1 MNGRVAWNRLLG
13 AAFVL
18 SWMIQ
23 VARCNEFHERAMAEA
38 SSSMYLDSLSPAGK
52 EIWESIVSRSEA
64 KRQSISLEDFRQLQI
79 QCPNVLTNDDNL
91 GLFMLFGSMQRPP
104 ISREDLVDL
113 AKRQRESLNPIDVE
127 FSTTLEVDFDSTEVP
142 SIRRYVFRSDNRSL
156 YLSSEIPSHGKTE
169 HDIAAFDGTVVRKLS
184 QAIDGNVRSLPTGV
198 ITKLDQ
204 RRIFFPD
211 RHPFCNAMLINPEV
225 DRGEQDK
232 YASLALMAG
241 TTVVYESPVDVEGER
256 CLVIG
261 NTQRQCYC
269 SMDKGFAVV
278 KNVLAELS
286 FNASTGRFQ
295 PNEGT
300 YELTNRD
307 FVKVN
312 DLVWLPKRSH
322 YRVVKDGKTVIE
334 CSVKI
339 EKVEVGTPIKA
350 EVFSDLFAPGTFV
363 QDLNQNNQRSIPT
376 VEKRNSRNV
385 KKPLWNTVLGVN
397 VILIAIIGIVI
408 WIRRSRTQS

>member
-1 MNGRVAWNRLLG
+1 
-13 AAFVL
+13 
-18 SWMIQ
+18 
-23 VARCNEFHERAMAEA
+23 
-38 SSSMYLDSLSPAGK
+38 
-52 EIWESIVSRSEA
+52 
-64 KRQSISLEDFRQLQI
+64 
-79 QCPNVLTNDDNL
+79 
-91 GLFMLFGSMQRPP
+91 
-104 ISREDLVDL
+104 
-113 AKRQRESLNPIDVE
+113 
-127 FSTTLEVDFDSTEVP
+127 
-142 SIRRYVFRSDNRSL
+142 
-156 YLSSEIPSHGKTE
+156 
-169 HDIAAFDGTVVRKLS
+169 
-184 QAIDGNVRSLPTGV
+184 
-198 ITKLDQ
+198 
-204 RRIFFPD
+204 
-211 RHPFCNAMLINPEV
+211 
-225 DRGEQDK
+225 
-232 YASLALMAG
+232 
-241 TTVVYESPVDVEGER
+241 
-256 CLVIG
+256 
-261 NTQRQCYC
+261 
-269 SMDKGFAVV
+269 MDKGFAVV

-322 YRVVKDGKTVIE
+322 YSVVKDGKTVIE

-376 VEKRNSRNV
+376 VETRNSRKV